1 MGNERSITD
10 RLYSREVGIARKA
23 MGEVV
28 AAWRAAENAEQA
40 RGPEDEILRRW
51 RVAKEK
57 RRLVEDL
64 LSRRALPRR
73 VAVRMPGVDERAI
86 IEELDR
92 LSWILPVLGS
102 RERD

>member
-1 MGNERSITD
+1 MGNITD
-10 RLYSREVGIARKA
+10 RLYSREVGIARRA
-23 MGEVV
+23 MAEVV

-40 RGPEDEILRRW
+40 RGPEDEIRRRW
-51 RVAKEK
+51 GRALEK

-73 VAVRMPGVDERAI
+73 VAVRMPDVDERAI

-92 LSWILPVLGS
+92 LSWILPVLGA
-102 RERD
+102 RQKD